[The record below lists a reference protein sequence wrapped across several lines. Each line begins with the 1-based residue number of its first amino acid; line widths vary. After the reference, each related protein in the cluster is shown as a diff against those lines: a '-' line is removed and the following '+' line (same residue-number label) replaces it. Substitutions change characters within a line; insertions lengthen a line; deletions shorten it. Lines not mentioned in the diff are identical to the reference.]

1 MCIRN
6 IRLLNKP
13 ATMMMKILKSR
24 ESMLIGDKNKHIEG
38 NTEKLKYKKTLKK
51 KATKIN
57 LPKISKANLKS
68 AKFLMYIIKAIKAR
82 TNKKKQSK
90 MPKIIGLE
98 IPRKNSIKNQI
109 AHNINLQFNFN
120 REFPMISSLT
130 KITDIH
136 KVYKTIKISRTKIT
150 PTLKTRTTNP

>member
-1 MCIRN
+1 MYTRN

-38 NTEKLKYKKTLKK
+38 NIKKRKQKKTPKRR
-51 KATKIN
+51 TINTN

-68 AKFLMYIIKAIKAR
+68 AKFLMYTTKTK

-90 MPKIIGLE
+90 MSKTIGLE
-98 IPRKNSIKNQI
+98 IPRKNSIKKQI

-130 KITDIH
+130 KITDIR

-150 PTLKTRTTNP
+150 PTLKTRTINP